1 MAAVLVDG
9 RIDHS
14 YGVAAAVLF
23 IAGVSDFLDGY
34 LARRWGITSVLGGF
48 LDQIADKL
56 VVAGTL
62 FALVEVGRVWAWAGF
77 LIVAREIAV
86 TGLRGIAALDGSNV
100 PPSLIAK
107 TKTTIQFAAMGLAML
122 RLADT
127 WGPLFLDEWAML
139 VAVAVTV
146 VSGIEYFARFAS
158 SIRSLAR

>member
-86 TGLRGIAALDGSNV
+86 TGLRGIAAL
-100 PPSLIAK
+100 PPARA
-107 TKTTIQFAAMGLAML
+107 TLA
-122 RLADT
+122 T
-127 WGPLFLDEWAML
+127 LD
-139 VAVAVTV
+139 
-146 VSGIEYFARFAS
+146 
-158 SIRSLAR
+158 